1 MGVWAAGRRR
11 ARYAAIVHCSRVR
24 GDERLRAFATIR
36 GRMEGG
42 GIRRR
47 RAVDM
52 AVGSVEVFSKS
63 LKLLNLECCEAEG
76 GLSTVTARVPAACAS
91 ANSLRPFSP
100 LPTTPHPTQKTRI
113 LPREG
118 RPVHERRKLTHG
130 QELRDP
136 PGLPTWTP
144 VVLRSRLLSRRLRPH

>member
-100 LPTTPHPTQKTRI
+100 SHYPLPPRKSESCR
-113 LPREG
+113 LPSLEVG
-118 RPVHERRKLTHG
+118 
-130 QELRDP
+130 
-136 PGLPTWTP
+136 GLPAVDKP
-144 VVLRSRLLSRRLRPH
+144 YDKQIRAGVMHAFSGNDPNMHVF